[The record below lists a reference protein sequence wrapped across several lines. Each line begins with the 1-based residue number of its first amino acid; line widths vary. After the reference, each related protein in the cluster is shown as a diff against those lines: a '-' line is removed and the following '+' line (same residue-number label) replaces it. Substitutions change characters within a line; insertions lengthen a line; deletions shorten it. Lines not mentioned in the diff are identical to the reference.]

1 MLSVFSNAMFSKNN
15 LKTFLL
21 LFTLFR
27 EKKKRRCSSCFCSS
41 VLYVI
46 FYHALQCSQASFHLH
61 EFFIRQLK
69 LMLCFVAFFQCE
81 STVLHWSLSEF
92 FPFLAFCTLSLLSHF
107 NTFFFFFLHMLDFFC
122 FLFCGYGMGKNKS
135 TQGKPMIIH
144 VRIWKMQE

>member
-1 MLSVFSNAMFSKNN
+1 MLSVFSNAMFSNNN

-27 EKKKRRCSSCFCSS
+27 EQKKKKRSLCFCSS

-61 EFFIRQLK
+61 EFFILQLK

-81 STVLHWSLSEF
+81 VIVLHWSLSEF
-92 FPFLAFCTLSLLSHF
+92 FFPFWHFALFLSSPIPTLF
-107 NTFFFFFLHMLDFFC
+107 IYFLHILDFFSLF
-122 FLFCGYGMGKNKS
+122 FLLW
-135 TQGKPMIIH
+135 
-144 VRIWKMQE
+144 IWNGEG